1 MRTAFTDIYFFTKK
15 NEHRQWNGKI
25 YVLLVNS
32 MNSHLRT
39 EKI

>member
-1 MRTAFTDIYFFTKK
+1 MRAAFTGIYFFTKK
-15 NEHRQWNGKI
+15 NNPRQWNGKI

-32 MNSHLRT
+32 MNSYLRT